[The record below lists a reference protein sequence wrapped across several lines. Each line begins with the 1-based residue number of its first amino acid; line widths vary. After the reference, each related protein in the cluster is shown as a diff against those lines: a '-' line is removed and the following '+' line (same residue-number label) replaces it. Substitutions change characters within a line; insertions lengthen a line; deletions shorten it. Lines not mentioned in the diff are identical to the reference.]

1 MRIVNNKIG
10 LYFAAVLCLI
20 LAVPSGAALR
30 YNVAVDIQ
38 REGDKVKSERL
49 VEQVTVDGDR
59 GRIDFL
65 APDGSKPENGG
76 YMLTLDGGKTFAWSD
91 GGQAVCGN
99 WSLEEFFGTVGALL
113 EKGTR
118 FINAELP
125 EAQVEKT
132 LEEPGPEMHGFPTT
146 HLRLDTKFGAKGR
159 VLIMKFEYSVEQTD
173 DVWMT
178 SVLELPALERRWVEM
193 MGQTGFEYIDAML
206 ATWDAEVTGV
216 VLKHKN
222 VVRLT
227 NLQSNKVSV
236 KTESMEVI
244 KFERLEPLQIPA
256 DTFEKPEC
264 RQVDRRQMEETAN
277 KYIRDSL
284 K

>member
-1 MRIVNNKIG
+1 MNRKIG
-10 LYFAAVLCLI
+10 SYFGAVFCLI

-30 YNVAVDIQ
+30 YNIAVDIV
-38 REGDKVKSERL
+38 REGDKVKTRRL
-49 VEQVTVDGDR
+49 LEQVTVDGDR

-65 APDGSKPENGG
+65 APDGSKSGNGG

-99 WSLEEFFGTVGALL
+99 WSLEAFFATVGALL

-125 EAQVEKT
+125 EARVEKT
-132 LEEPGPEMHGFPTT
+132 LEEPGPDIHGFPTT
-146 HLRLDTKFGAKGR
+146 HLRLATEFGAKGR

-178 SVLELPALERRWVEM
+178 PELELPALERRWMET
-193 MGQTGFEYIDAML
+193 MGRTGFDYADAML
-206 ATWDAEVTGV
+206 TAWDAEVTGV

-227 NLQSNKVSV
+227 NLQSGKVSV
-236 KTESMEVI
+236 KTESMEVTG
-244 KFERLEPLQIPA
+244 FERLEPSQIPVG
-256 DTFEKPEC
+256 TFAMPEC
-264 RQVDRRQMEETAN
+264 RQVDQREMKEKAG
-277 KYIRDSL
+277 KFIRDSL